1 MAILKRRLNRK
12 SATGFDVMHL
22 ETESS
27 IVLRS
32 GATDGATVESSL
44 VKLEANTHP
53 TNMPTAATAAQV
65 GPNATVTVVS
75 GVTTK
80 DNGHVDKVTTQKV
93 VIPAAPANMKGAS
106 ASAAGSAGYVPAP
119 AVGANSK
126 FLRGDGTWSDEFT
139 APVKVPTAAAGTNT
153 SQAASTAFV
162 QAAVNALLSAK
173 DAFVF
178 KGTLAIGAELPAAN
192 CGDVYR
198 VVANASG
205 ATSGT
210 ITGITV
216 HENDTLTCLK
226 DNTAAKA
233 TADWIVTHVN
243 HDGEV
248 MGPSSAIDKHVAIF
262 DGTTGK
268 LIKDSGLT
276 IGTSVPANA
285 KFTDTTYNDMAGATA
300 AKAGTH
306 GLVPAPAAGSQSY
319 FLRGDGTWVAPPDT
333 KYTHPSDGKN
343 TGSFGPTANATLA
356 HHGTFVVPYLTVNSA
371 GHVTAIVNRTMTMP
385 GPAVSY
391 AATQPTDQV
400 EGDLWYEPLND

>member
-1 MAILKRRLNRK
+1 MATLKRRLNRK
-12 SATGFDVMHL
+12 SASGFDVMHL

-44 VKLEANTHP
+44 VALEANTHATNKP
-53 TNMPTAATAAQV
+53 TTATAAQA

-75 GVTTK
+75 DITTK

-93 VIPAAPANMKGAS
+93 VIPAAPAGMSGAS
-106 ASAAGSAGYVPAP
+106 ASDDGSAGYVPAP
-119 AVGANSK
+119 AAGANSK

-139 APVKVPTAAAGTNT
+139 EAVKVPTAAAGTNT
-153 SQAASTAFV
+153 TQAASTAFV
-162 QAAVNALLSAK
+162 QTAVNALLSAK

-178 KGTLAIGAELPAAN
+178 KGTLAIGAELPEAN

-198 VVANASG
+198 VVANG
-205 ATSGT
+205 DGDTSGT
-210 ITGITV
+210 ISGLTV

-248 MGPSSAIDKHVAIF
+248 MGPSSAVDSHVAIF
-262 DGTTGK
+262 DGVTGK

-276 IGTSVPANA
+276 LGASVPADA

-300 AKAGTH
+300 DEAGTH
-306 GLVPAPAAGSQSY
+306 GLVPAPAAGNQSY

-333 KYTHPSDGKN
+333 KYTHPSDGAN
-343 TGSFGPTANATLA
+343 TGSFGPADDAALA
-356 HHGTFVVPYLTVNSA
+356 HHGTFVVPYLTVNAA

-385 GPAVSY
+385 GPAISY

-400 EGDLWYEPLND
+400 EGDLWYEPLT

>member
-1 MAILKRRLNRK
+1 MATLKRRLNRK
-12 SATGFDVMHL
+12 SASGFDVMHL
-22 ETESS
+22 ETESD

-32 GATDGATVESSL
+32 GATDGATVETSL
-44 VKLEANTHP
+44 VALEKNAHEPNTP
-53 TNMPTAATAAQV
+53 TTATASQA

-80 DNGHVDKVTTQKV
+80 TNGHVDKVTTQKV
-93 VIPAAPANMKGAS
+93 VIPAAPAAMKGAT

-119 AVGANSK
+119 AAGANSK

-139 APVKVPTAAAGTNT
+139 AAVKVPTAAAGTNT
-153 SQAASTAFV
+153 TQAASTAFV
-162 QAAVNALLSAK
+162 QTAVNALLGAK

-178 KGTLAIGAELPAAN
+178 KGTLAIGADLPAAN

-198 VVANASG
+198 VVASSAG

-210 ITGITV
+210 ITGLTV

-226 DNTAAKA
+226 DGTAAKA
-233 TADWIVTHVN
+233 TTDWIVTHVN

-248 MGPSSAIDKHVAIF
+248 MGPTSAVDTHVAVF

-268 LIKDSGLT
+268 LIKDSGFT
-276 IGTSVPANA
+276 IGVSVPANA
-285 KFTDTTYNDMAGATA
+285 KFTDTTYKDMTGATA
-300 AKAGTH
+300 SAAGAH
-306 GLVPAPAAGSQSY
+306 GLVPAPAAGSQTA
-319 FLRGDGTWVAPPDT
+319 FLRGDGTWVVPTDT

-356 HHGTFVVPYLTVNSA
+356 HRGTFVVPYLTVNAA

-391 AATQPTDQV
+391 ASTQPTDQV
-400 EGDLWYEPLND
+400 EGDLWYEPLD